1 MRFLTNN
8 DEKQFSHQLIVKESN
23 IKQVFDLIFDNEGIS
38 RIEVSKRAGLSR
50 ATVSMLVDEL
60 AKAGLVNILGAGDSN
75 SSGRK
80 PIMLE
85 INKDRAQIIVVSMR
99 KFFFNY
105 ILYDLKGNEIDVFS
119 RKIIY
124 KKGCAGKIWKNIL
137 EGSPHLKP
145 EKLLAVCVSVP
156 AKINNAEKTINLSI
170 LDIQDGCDLL
180 TELKGIRSE
189 LPLLVGNQS
198 SAFAYAEYK
207 YRYNG
212 KIEDMIYFNIE
223 EGVGAGIL
231 LNGRVF
237 TGEIGHMTIDSN
249 GPLCSCGKRGCV
261 ESMISKTVLLREFG
275 MLVEEDKRGL
285 LHTLCK
291 GEAKSIHY
299 GYICKALEG
308 GDPRAVM
315 LAEHLAGKIAF
326 CISNVICMF
335 NPEEII
341 IGGGNVEALGRIFL
355 DMIIQKIEIPGSK
368 GVCAGNDMHIGYT
381 LTSRNAEA
389 KGMYR
394 YFLDNLMTIMTETEN
409 TIYVWN

>member
-1 MRFLTNN
+1 MRFLINS
-8 DEKQFSHQLIVKESN
+8 DEKQFSHQHVVKESN
-23 IKQVFDLIFDNEGIS
+23 IKQVFDLIFENEGMS
-38 RIEVSKRAGLSR
+38 RIEISKRAGLSR
-50 ATVSMLVDEL
+50 ATVSMLVEEL
-60 AKAGLVNILGAGDSN
+60 AEAGLVNILGAGDSN

-80 PIMLE
+80 PVMLE
-85 INKDRAQIIVVSMR
+85 INKDRAQLIAVSMG
-99 KFFFNY
+99 KDFFTY

-119 RKIIY
+119 RKTTY

-180 TELKGIRSE
+180 AELKGMRPE

-198 SAFAYAEYK
+198 SAFAYREYK

-212 KIEDMIYFNIE
+212 KIEDMIYFNIG

-231 LNGRVF
+231 MNGRVF

-249 GPLCSCGKRGCV
+249 GPLCTCGKRGCV
-261 ESMISKTVLLREFG
+261 ESMVSKAVLLREFG
-275 MLVEEDKRGL
+275 MLVKENKSSPL
-285 LHTLCK
+285 YTLCK
-291 GEAKSIHY
+291 GEAKNIQY
-299 GYICKALEG
+299 GYIRKTLEG
-308 GDPRAVM
+308 GDPEAAA
-315 LAEHLAGKIAF
+315 LAERLAGKIAY

-341 IGGGNVEALGRIFL
+341 IGGGIEEMGRIFL
-355 DMIIQKIEIPGSK
+355 DMIIEKVETPGSK
-368 GVCAGNDMHIGYT
+368 GACAGKDTHIGYT
-381 LTSRNAEA
+381 LTGRNAEA